1 MTVGGASVGEVI
13 EVYELRPADLL
24 EVRTGKGT
32 VLIPFLEWVVR
43 EVDVAGGRIVID
55 PPEGL
60 LE

>member
-1 MTVGGASVGEVI
+1 MI

-24 EVRTGKGT
+24 EVRTGQGT
-32 VLIPFLEWVVR
+32 VLIPFLESVVR
-43 EVDVAGGRIVID
+43 VVDVAGGRLVID